1 MQINFNSER
10 AIFLQVAEGIE
21 EGILSGAYPEQS
33 QVPSTTEI
41 SVRYKINPATAL
53 KGVNLLV
60 EEGILYKKRGLGMFV
75 CEGAQ
80 EALQKKRKVAFFEE
94 HIATLVR
101 EACRL
106 GIDAEELVER
116 IKISYHGG
124 EQ

>member
-10 AIFLQVAEGIE
+10 AIFMQVAEGIE

-41 SVRYKINPATAL
+41 SVLYKINPATAL

-80 EALQKKRKVAFFEE
+80 EMLQKKRKAAFFEE
-94 HIATLVR
+94 HIATLIR
-101 EACRL
+101 EARRL
-106 GIDAEELVER
+106 EIDLKELLKQIET
-116 IKISYHGG
+116 SYFGG